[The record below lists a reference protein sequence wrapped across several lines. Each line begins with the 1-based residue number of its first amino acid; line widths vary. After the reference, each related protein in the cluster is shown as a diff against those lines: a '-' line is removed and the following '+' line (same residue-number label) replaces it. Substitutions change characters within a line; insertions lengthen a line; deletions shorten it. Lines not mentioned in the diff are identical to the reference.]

1 MTQTCDGLSHTRTYV
16 TLTNHCQKHV
26 FVLSTT
32 CLNARLYILIS
43 IYVDIYVNIHLY
55 RNTRVPHTCIFTK
68 VTCTLSYNKKDTEVG
83 AAILR
88 KFKATPKGTEAFSEF
103 PPHTDLQQE
112 VSGAKAGMVSS
123 PTADECPKHL
133 CREK

>member
-1 MTQTCDGLSHTRTYV
+1 M
-16 TLTNHCQKHV
+16 
-26 FVLSTT
+26 
-32 CLNARLYILIS
+32 
-43 IYVDIYVNIHLY
+43 
-55 RNTRVPHTCIFTK
+55 FTK